1 MLTFTLEPS
10 FNGLTTTGN
19 FNLLLISL
27 ISCKFF
33 LSNEYVKNFGV
44 FTLYFINNF
53 LDNGFSKN
61 SIKNLSNNDLS
72 LFDEILDYD
81 DQKLYDF
88 IFKNQPI
95 GNKDHESFIIKNL
108 KTFTE
113 QGNF

>member
-1 MLTFTLEPS
+1 MNDKKLLEA
-10 FNGLTTTGN
+10 
-19 FNLLLISL
+19 
-27 ISCKFF
+27 
-33 LSNEYVKNFGV
+33 V
-44 FTLYFINNF
+44 
-53 LDNGFSKN
+53 SKN
-61 SIKNLSNNDLS
+61 SIKNLSNKDLCI
-72 LFDEILDYD
+72 FDEILDYD

>member
-1 MLTFTLEPS
+1 MSKEI
-10 FNGLTTTGN
+10 NRIKWKCRRGMRE
-19 FNLLLISL
+19 ID
-27 ISCKFF
+27 F
-33 LSNEYVKNFGV
+33 LFRE
-44 FTLYFINNF
+44 
-53 LDNGFSKN
+53 FSKN
-61 SIKNLSNNDLS
+61 SIKNLSNKDLS

-88 IFKNQPI
+88 IFKNQSI